1 MNCSKTYHYQ
11 ERRIEEALFSMLTLG
26 KKQLQLYTVHS
37 KRSLEELMKD
47 GEENKHGEEDGG
59 GGGGVAEV
67 PLAVALL

>member
-1 MNCSKTYHYQ
+1 
-11 ERRIEEALFSMLTLG
+11 MLTLG
-26 KKQLQLYTVHS
+26 KNSYNCIHS
-37 KRSLEELMKD
+37 KRSLEELMKE

>member
-1 MNCSKTYHYQ
+1 MNCSKKYQ

-26 KKQLQLYTVHS
+26 KNSNNCIHS